1 MLQVKTIKT
10 LISYKH
16 IIDKIKAYSRLSS
29 QLFMSHVP
37 HRKRRRKHRARPRT
51 SRTKRRGRGN
61 LLKVTLSI
69 INSSHKRNNLQKVDV
84 QHVAVL

>member
-1 MLQVKTIKT
+1 MG
-10 LISYKH
+10 
-16 IIDKIKAYSRLSS
+16 
-29 QLFMSHVP
+29 HVL
-37 HRKRRRKHRARPRT
+37 HRKGRRKHRARARARAKA
-51 SRTKRRGRGN
+51 RTKRRGRGN